1 MLRGFNLMKQLEE
14 SKTVI
19 GLNMLRL
26 WDDRRTLEPWIAP
39 LTKALNDGTI
49 LPIVHAIVPFAEA
62 PEAHRILAARRTSA
76 RWCWYREAMGGPGPG
91 CLVSAAAKQLYSR
104 IPVSNNVLWNLQ

>member
-62 PEAHRILAARRTSA
+62 PEAHRFWPHGRTSA

>member
-1 MLRGFNLMKQLEE
+1 MQSCRSPKLLKHIGFWPH
-14 SKTVI
+14 
-19 GLNMLRL
+19 G
-26 WDDRRTLEPWIAP
+26 
-39 LTKALNDGTI
+39 
-49 LPIVHAIVPFAEA
+49 
-62 PEAHRILAARRTSA
+62 RTSA